1 MTKELLQQC
10 LDLLENGNFVY
21 PTKLREDIERELAQP
36 SDSEYARGFA
46 DGQKEFAE
54 VAGGAWQTAVIDQL
68 VIHHIYQAIH
78 DTDPRKAIN
87 DLLCISNDIALDP
100 RVSSDAQALIDRGRR
115 EAQQEQP
122 ASVDAYVGAR
132 EDAAIWKKR
141 ALEAEELNR
150 KFIAE
155 LNGPTYLG
163 EPAQP
168 AQEPFAIVP
177 RTMILEDA
185 DLRFLHGLSQPDDE
199 DGSFSPIA
207 LTVGDGHAGHGLYA
221 SLSEYPEEG
230 ADIICKFAPPTQP
243 SPSDDEILNCFYAS
257 KSEGMASYMLAV
269 GRAIEA
275 HCRGG
280 ASHMNN
286 QEFQERVVEILE
298 NLVSSMDQRDFGWVL
313 RQVRNLYEDVREAA
327 KQGGESNGTS

>member
-1 MTKELLQQC
+1 MTKELLQQ
-10 LDLLENGNFVY
+10 
-21 PTKLREDIERELAQP
+21 
-36 SDSEYARGFA
+36 
-46 DGQKEFAE
+46 
-54 VAGGAWQTAVIDQL
+54 
-68 VIHHIYQAIH
+68 
-78 DTDPRKAIN
+78 
-87 DLLCISNDIALDP
+87 ALDALITSI
-100 RVSSDAQALIDRGRR
+100 VYVDSQSANNEVLAALNAVEQAL
-115 EAQQEQP
+115 AQQEQP

-155 LNGPTYLG
+155 LNGQTYLG
-163 EPAQP
+163 EPVKQEQP
-168 AQEPFAIVP
+168 AQEPLAVVP

-230 ADIICKFAPPTQP
+230 ADIICKFAAPTPPAQEPFAYGRDDEMKAITSLEKEAWISAGRARVVEAYTIPLYTHPAPTQP
-243 SPSDDEILNCFYAS
+243 ALSDEQALLIAQATGAFDDLSLNYETGKVIATV
-257 KSEGMASYMLAV
+257 KAV
-269 GRAIEA
+269 IEA
-275 HCRGG
+275 YCQGG

-327 KQGGESNGTS
+327 KQGGASNAS